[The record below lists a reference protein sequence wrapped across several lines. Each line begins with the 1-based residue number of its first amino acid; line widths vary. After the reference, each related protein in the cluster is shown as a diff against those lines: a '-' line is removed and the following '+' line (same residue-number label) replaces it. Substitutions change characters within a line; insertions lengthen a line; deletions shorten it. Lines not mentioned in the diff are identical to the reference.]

1 MATITIE
8 ITDSEF
14 KALEYIAADP
24 NNWVKQFVQHRAFV
38 ATSDIVSLVTE
49 HCLDNSISIPGTRE
63 AMITFA
69 YDSNLIQPAKTGN
82 ENPSI

>member
-24 NNWVKQFVQHRAFV
+24 NNWINQFVQHRAFA

-49 HCLDNSISIPGTRE
+49 HCLDNSISIPETRE

-69 YDSNLIQPAKTGN
+69 YDSKLIQKAADQNTSP
-82 ENPSI
+82 E

>member
-1 MATITIE
+1 MATITVN

-14 KALEYIAADP
+14 KALEHIAVDP
-24 NNWVKQFVQHRAFV
+24 VNWVKELVLHRAFV
-38 ATSDIVSLVTE
+38 ATNDIVSLVTT

-69 YDSNLIQPAKTGN
+69 YDNNLIQKAAD
-82 ENPSI
+82 ENTSPE